1 MSSFPWPVTDDELVL
16 NDALDIV
23 MRYFDPPLDQ
33 HDYASVERFAADC
46 IFQAWKAGT
55 RHKLALANKA
65 IQAVEE
71 RHPLGKKLRRL
82 PSVS

>member
-1 MSSFPWPVTDDELVL
+1 MSFPWPVTDDELVL

-23 MRYFDPPLDQ
+23 MHYFDPPLDQ
-33 HDYASVERFAADC
+33 QDYASVERFAAEL
-46 IFQAWKAGT
+46 IFQEWKAGT

-71 RHPLGKKLRRL
+71 RHPLGNRLRRL
-82 PSVS
+82 PTIP